1 MKNKVDL
8 KKIDEAIEPE
18 KVMNGFIKWFDKD
31 KRLAEMKTSD
41 VIGEPTVNIVFT
53 RLIGILSK
61 EEMRKEIEL
70 IKDDLFALEHELE
83 YGHLFDAL
91 PKESEEEG
99 AF

>member
-1 MKNKVDL
+1 MTDL
-8 KKIDEAIEPE
+8 RVQGLEIT
-18 KVMNGFIKWFDKD
+18 G
-31 KRLAEMKTSD
+31 KRIHAEMKTSD

-91 PKESEEEG
+91 PKETEEEG